1 MAKPSLSNPYRQPIA
16 IKIDEGMT
24 KMLEFTFLPDYAR
37 FLYENKLQD
46 LSLELYR
53 ISNELR
59 IPLLSHFAHYSREQL
74 LEYGERSL
82 KAVLSALASNQAVE
96 YIEQSVLNWMNNNIP
111 ELSRNRIS
119 PEDISRLSF
128 IRGKLFRDALPS
140 YTRDQQL
147 SMVLM
152 EEVNAFT
159 SIQDSVA
166 IHTLLNMQQDLYDQA
181 QHIAHI
187 GNWSMDLTTN
197 EIAWSK
203 ELFRIYE
210 MEPQN
215 SSPDLTSFNH
225 PEDAEMIK
233 MEIRNSRET
242 GLPHDF
248 YYRII
253 LPDGREK
260 SLHAIG
266 QVQMNEKGEAV
277 KIFGT
282 LQDVTSL
289 KKIEKEHREKELFI
303 EKITELTPSVIAV
316 YHIKTGRYLFINQ
329 AIQYVMGYHP
339 EKAMEK
345 GTVFFMEIM
354 HPDDL
359 QRILAE
365 NQRAIESANQKSVVD
380 DPDEIHEFI
389 YRMKHANG
397 QWRWFQTFGT
407 VFERGL
413 DGMVETVIN
422 VSIDITEQRTFAS
435 KLKQNAEE
443 IRKQEDRY
451 YKMIAE
457 VEDYAILLLSTEGI
471 VQNWNSGAE
480 KIKGYKANEIIGRN
494 FRIFYPPEDQ
504 ESGLPEKLI
513 REAAQKGKA
522 SHEGWRIR
530 KDKTR
535 FWGNIVI
542 TALHDN
548 QGGVIGFSK
557 VTRDLTQMKLL
568 EDDRKRYT
576 RELEKKNLELEQKNK
591 DLESFSY
598 IASHDLQEPIRK
610 IQIWA
615 NRIEESE
622 AISDGTKDS
631 LDRIQKA
638 CSRMQKLIKG
648 ILQYSQT
655 DFLQVPRE
663 LTDLDEV
670 LDEVLSDLSETLEE
684 KQILIEKDHLPSL
697 HIVRLQFVQLF
708 SNIIS
713 NAVKYSSKELPPK
726 IKITCSLES
735 EGTELSGVQNA
746 FYVIRISDNG
756 IGFMQEYENKMFEL
770 FGRLES
776 SPGYSGTG
784 IGLAICK
791 KIVRNH
797 QGTITAIGEPGKGA
811 VFTIRLP
818 VT

>member
-1 MAKPSLSNPYRQPIA
+1 
-16 IKIDEGMT
+16 
-24 KMLEFTFLPDYAR
+24 MLEFTFLPDYAR

-46 LSLELYR
+46 LSLDLYR
-53 ISNELR
+53 ISNELK

-74 LEYGERSL
+74 LEFGTQSMKTL
-82 KAVLSALASNQAVE
+82 LNALAANQAVE

-128 IRGKLFRDALPS
+128 IRCKLFRDALPS

-187 GNWSMDLTTN
+187 GNWSMYLTTE

-215 SSPDLTSFNH
+215 ISPDLTSFNH
-225 PEDAEMIK
+225 PDDAEMIK
-233 MEIRNSRET
+233 REIQNSKET

-266 QVQMNEKGEAV
+266 QVQMNEKGQAV

-289 KKIEKEHREKELFI
+289 KKIEKEHREKEFFI
-303 EKITELTPSVIAV
+303 EKITELTPSVITV
-316 YHIKTGRYLFINQ
+316 YHIKSGRYLFINQ
-329 AIQYVMGYHP
+329 AVQTVMGYHP
-339 EKAMEK
+339 QMAMEK
-345 GTVFFMEIM
+345 GVAFFMEIM

-359 QRILAE
+359 SRILAE
-365 NQRAIESANQKSVVD
+365 NQMAIESANQKSVFD
-380 DPDEIHEFI
+380 DPDEIREFT

-397 QWRWFQTFGT
+397 QWRWIQTFGT
-407 VFERGL
+407 VFERGV
-413 DGMVETVIN
+413 DGKVETVIN
-422 VSIDITEQRTFAS
+422 ISIDITEQRTFDN

-457 VEDYAILLLSTEGI
+457 VEDYAILLLSTDGI

-480 KIKGYKANEIIGRN
+480 KIKGYKANEIVGRN

-522 SHEGWRIR
+522 SHEGWRVR

-557 VTRDLTQMKLL
+557 VTRDLTQMKLS
-568 EDDRKRYT
+568 EDNRKKYT
-576 RELEKKNLELEQKNK
+576 WELEQKNLELEQKNK

-638 CSRMQKLIKG
+638 CIRMQKLIKG

-655 DFLQVPRE
+655 DLLQVPRE

-670 LDEVLSDLSETLEE
+670 LDEVLSDLSESLEE
-684 KQILIEKDHLPSL
+684 KQFLIERDHLPAL

-713 NAVKYSSKELPPK
+713 NAVKYSNKELPPK

-735 EGTELSGVQNA
+735 DVGELSSVQNA
-746 FYVIRISDNG
+746 FYVIQISDNG

-776 SPGYSGTG
+776 NPIYSGTG

-797 QGTITAIGEPGKGA
+797 QGTITAMGEPGKGA